1 MRFATK
7 HAKWTGYL
15 TEEEFASYENE
26 VSMRE
31 WCRKR
36 MKDHEASISRL
47 ERKARDRM
55 AEVKQSM
62 KEAAE

>member
-15 TEEEFASYENE
+15 TKEEFASYKEAIR
-26 VSMRE
+26 MRE
-31 WCRKR
+31 WLRKV
-36 MKDHEASISRL
+36 MKGHEGEIFRL

-55 AEVKQSM
+55 AEVERAM

>member
-7 HAKWTGYL
+7 HAEWLPYL
-15 TEEEFASYENE
+15 GEDDLAFYRDEMQS
-26 VSMRE
+26 RE
-31 WCRKR
+31 WCQRQLK
-36 MKDHEASISRL
+36 KHDANLFRL

-55 AEVKQSM
+55 AEVERAM